1 MSGTATT
8 PLLIVE
14 DDLALQKQIKWS
26 LDRFESVT
34 ASDRE
39 SALAQ
44 FRRHQPTVVT
54 MDLGLPPDPDSVSE
68 GFKLLQQLLEADANV
83 KVIVLTG
90 QNDQAN
96 AVRAVALGAYDFL
109 AKPFEPEVLA
119 LTIDRAYRFSE
130 LQAENRRLQAL
141 YQPDA
146 LGGLITRDP
155 ELLRIGRTIE
165 RVAPS
170 DATVLLL
177 GESGTGKEVLAQGLH
192 QSSKRSGKFVA
203 INCAAI
209 PENLLESELFGYE
222 KGAFT
227 GAAKTTVGKI
237 ETAHGGTLMLDEIGD
252 LPHPLQAKLLRFLQE
267 RKIERI
273 GGRQEIA
280 VDVRV
285 VCATHQDLPALIKE
299 QRFRED
305 LFYRLAEI
313 VINIPPLRERHGD
326 AVLLAHAFLR
336 RFAQEQRRGSLAFT
350 DDAVQAIEAHGWPG
364 NVRELLNAVK
374 RAAIM
379 ADSGRVSAADMGF
392 RPTAG
397 AVDGVQPLDQSLDL
411 RQIRE
416 AAERRAVITA
426 LARSDGSVA
435 RAAELLGVSRPT
447 LYDLMH
453 RLAIRQHA
461 QP

>member
-1 MSGTATT
+1 MSAGTPT
-8 PLLIVE
+8 LLIVE

-34 ASDRE
+34 AADRE
-39 SALAQ
+39 SALVQ
-44 FRRHQPTVVT
+44 FRRAQPAVVT

-68 GFKLLQQLLEADANV
+68 GFALLQQLLDIDPHV

-96 AVRAVALGAYDFL
+96 ALRAIALGAYDFF
-109 AKPFEPEVLA
+109 AKPFEPELLG
-119 LTIDRAYRFSE
+119 LTIDRAYRLAE

-141 YQPDA
+141 HQPDA
-146 LGGLITRDP
+146 LTALITRDADM
-155 ELLRIGRTIE
+155 LRVGRMVE
-165 RVAPS
+165 RVASS

-192 QSSKRSGKFVA
+192 QASKRAGKFVA

-209 PENLLESELFGYE
+209 PESLLESELFGYE

-227 GAAKTTVGKI
+227 GATKTTVGKI

-273 GGRQEIA
+273 GGRQEIP

-285 VCATHQDLPALIKE
+285 VCATHQDLKAQIKE

-313 VINIPPLRERHGD
+313 VIDIPPLRARQGD
-326 AVLLAHAFLR
+326 PVLLANAFLR
-336 RFAQEQRRGSLAFT
+336 RFAQEQRRTSMAFS
-350 DDAVQAIEAHGWPG
+350 DDALSAIEQHAWPG

-374 RAAIM
+374 RASIM
-379 ADSGRVSAADMGF
+379 ADGGRVTAADLGLST
-392 RPTAG
+392 PANGENGPAT
-397 AVDGVQPLDQSLDL
+397 DLDL
-411 RQIRE
+411 RTVRE
-416 AAERRAVITA
+416 AAERQAVLAA
-426 LARSDGSVA
+426 LGRSNGNIVKAS
-435 RAAELLGVSRPT
+435 ELLGVSRPT

-453 RLAIRQHA
+453 RLAIK
-461 QP
+461 

>member
-1 MSGTATT
+1 MSPAKPP

-34 ASDRE
+34 AGDRE
-39 SALAQ
+39 SALLQ
-44 FRRHQPTVVT
+44 CRRHTPAVVT

-68 GFKLLQQLLEADANV
+68 GFRLLEQMLQHDPDI

-96 AVRAVALGAYDFL
+96 ALRAVALGAYDFF
-109 AKPFEPEVLA
+109 AKPFDPELLG
-119 LTIDRAYRFSE
+119 LTIDRAYRMFE

-141 YQPDA
+141 HQPDA
-146 LGGLITRDP
+146 LAGLMTRDP
-155 ELLRIGRTIE
+155 EMLSICRTIE
-165 RVAPS
+165 KVAAS
-170 DATVLLL
+170 AVTVLLL

-192 QSSKRSGKFVA
+192 QASKREGKFVA

-222 KGAFT
+222 RGAFT
-227 GAAKTTVGKI
+227 GAAKTTLGKI

-252 LPHPLQAKLLRFLQE
+252 LPYPLQSKLLRFLQE
-267 RKIERI
+267 RKIERL

-285 VCATHQDLPALIKE
+285 ICATHQDLKNQIKE
-299 QRFRED
+299 NRFRED
-305 LFYRLAEI
+305 LYYRLAEI
-313 VINIPPLRERHGD
+313 VIDVPPLRARQGD
-326 AVLLAHAFLR
+326 ALLLAHAFLR
-336 RFAQEQRRGSLAFT
+336 RFTHEQRRAGLSFS
-350 DDAVQAIEAHGWPG
+350 DDAMRAIERHEWPG
-364 NVRELLNAVK
+364 NVRELLNAIK

-379 ADSGRVSAADMGF
+379 ADGPRVGCADIGLPGPKPALDDPQAA
-392 RPTAG
+392 P
-397 AVDGVQPLDQSLDL
+397 LDL
-411 RQIRE
+411 RGVRE
-416 AAERRAVITA
+416 QAERAAVVSAI
-426 LARSDGSVA
+426 A
-435 RAAELLGVSRPT
+435 RANGNIAKASEVLGVSRPT

-453 RLAIRQHA
+453 RLSIKA
-461 QP
+461 